1 MFPDNKCGSGIIVTT
16 RIENVAKE
24 CNGDDIHHMKALD
37 SDASERLFLSR
48 TFGNKGCP
56 KELEDVMGKILKRC
70 AGLPLAIVSIA
81 SVLAAYTSP
90 GSQDKWESVY
100 RSIGSQMES
109 HPTLEGMR
117 QIVTLSYNHLPHE
130 LKSCMMYLSIFPED
144 YEIEKYRLLC
154 RWIAEGLVMEK
165 QGFTPMEVAESYL
178 DELVSRNMIQLQ
190 VSFGYHWTLE
200 TCRVHDL
207 LLEVMASKSLECNF
221 VSLKGGQY
229 AGMSYDRIRR
239 LSIQG
244 DDSRRQSSVV
254 VAGRR
259 HDNGIEGMNVQHVRS
274 LSIFHQKGQQQL
286 LDHLAKFTLLRVLD
300 LEGCVGLTK
309 DHLQCI
315 CRLYLLRF
323 LNFKGTDIKEVP
335 CQIEKLEHLQTL
347 DVRDTSGC
355 RLPETVK
362 KLYQLER
369 LLTSHNSLANHV
381 WRLPRGLS
389 NMTKLREVGFSVLGN
404 DLEVAREL
412 GELEHLQ
419 ELAVYVDDE
428 VILDKEVLHQFA
440 QSLSKS
446 RSLRRLIIGELGY
459 GYILGSF
466 LDELKPPP
474 RFLRYLMIAGGI
486 NHLPPW
492 IGSLTYLV
500 QINISWARLD
510 GDKLFDGLCECR
522 SLKTITILKRCY
534 DGPELVAR
542 TSKHKFPALTNL
554 RVSSASKCPD
564 IIRFEE
570 GSMANLQTLLVNMTD
585 NVDKRIEGIEH
596 LASIK
601 EVQIWGNKNNTAID
615 RALEELKKE
624 KLRCDANKQ
633 FQIVVKYE

>member
-1 MFPDNKCGSGIIVTT
+1 M
-16 RIENVAKE
+16 E
-24 CNGDDIHHMKALD
+24 ALD
-37 SDASERLFLSR
+37 SDASKSLFVRR

-56 KELEDVMGKILKRC
+56 TELEDVMGKILKRC

-90 GSQDKWESVY
+90 GSIEKWESVY

-165 QGFTPMEVAESYL
+165 RGFTPMEVAESYL

-190 VSFGYHWTLE
+190 VSFGYYWTLE
-200 TCRVHDL
+200 TCRVHDM
-207 LLEVMASKSLECNF
+207 LLEVMGSKSLECNF
-221 VSLKGGQY
+221 VSQIGGQY

-244 DDSRRQSSVV
+244 DNSRRQSSSVEGAKKNM
-254 VAGRR
+254 AGRR
-259 HDNGIEGMNVQHVRS
+259 RRRHDNNGIEGMNVQHVRS

-286 LDHLAKFTLLRVLD
+286 LDHLVKFTLMRVLD

-323 LNFKGTDIKEVP
+323 LSFKGTDIKEVP
-335 CQIEKLEHLQTL
+335 RQIEKLEHLQTL
-347 DVRDTSGC
+347 DVRDTLSGC

-362 KLYQLER
+362 KLHQLER
-369 LLTSHNSLANHV
+369 LQTSHNSDANRM
-381 WRLPRGLS
+381 WRLPLGLR

-404 DLEVAREL
+404 NLEVAREV

-419 ELAVYVDDE
+419 ELAVYVEDMVDF
-428 VILDKEVLHQFA
+428 DKEVLPQFA

-446 RSLRRLIIGELGY
+446 HSLRRLIIGEMGF
-459 GYILGSF
+459 GYILSLF
-466 LDELKPPP
+466 LDTMDPPP

-492 IGSLTYLV
+492 IGKLTYLV

-510 GDKLFDGLCECR
+510 GDKLFDGLCECPN
-522 SLKTITILKRCY
+522 LKIITILQRCY

-542 TSKHKFPALTNL
+542 TKHKFPALANL
-554 RVSSASKCPD
+554 RVSCGSKYPD
-564 IIRFEE
+564 IIRFEK
-570 GSMANLQTLLVNMTD
+570 GSMENLQTLLLNMTD
-585 NVDKRIEGIEH
+585 NEHKRIEGIEH
-596 LASIK
+596 LANIK
-601 EVQIWGNKNNTAID
+601 EVQLWGNKNNTAID
-615 RALEELKKE
+615 RALEELKNENLKHH
-624 KLRCDANKQ
+624 ANKQ